1 MHPLSTP
8 YDVGMHDGDQLA
20 LSRNERGVA
29 GRVELPEQWRT
40 SRSRRSTSGFRVRT
54 RRTDRYERRHIV
66 SQWVVA
72 VSRFEQ
78 SVGVP
83 SPYLP
88 IAWTPPSSNT
98 PWVTTSITQ
107 SFRHRDLSKHGDKNR
122 STTHPTSPDSVSL
135 FWNDRDLAATVD
147 TFTRGI
153 PDIPHER
160 PMSPGDWWRGNADT
174 LARPDRGPRQVDQ
187 KNRKKKLVTNPPHRS
202 KVPRASLVGR
212 RPRGTAD
219 QDQWM
224 H

>member
-1 MHPLSTP
+1 VLGCRNNGARVAV
-8 YDVGMHDGDQLA
+8 DVRPADSEFGH
-20 LSRNERGVA
+20 A
-29 GRVELPEQWRT
+29 GQTAKEDVILC
-40 SRSRRSTSGFRVRT
+40 
-54 RRTDRYERRHIV
+54 HK
-66 SQWVVA
+66 WVVA

-107 SFRHRDLSKHGDKNR
+107 SLRHRDLSKHGDKNR

-135 FWNDRDLAATVD
+135 FWNDRDQAATVD

-153 PDIPHER
+153 PDVLHER
-160 PMSPGDWWRGNADT
+160 PMRSGDWWRGNADT

-187 KNRKKKLVTNPPHRS
+187 QKERKNL
-202 KVPRASLVGR
+202 
-212 RPRGTAD
+212 
-219 QDQWM
+219 
-224 H
+224 